1 MPLPKTGLLAQVS
14 AAHLVS
20 HLHIMALPALLPVL
34 PGAWGLSFVELGLAL
49 SVFNVVSALVQ
60 APLGFAVDRFGARRL
75 LMAGLL
81 LGSAAF
87 GSLAFSGHYAW
98 LLTAMAL
105 AGIANGVYHPADYAM
120 LSAGIDS
127 ARMGKAFSVHT
138 FAGFVGGAIAPALLM
153 GIASTLGVRWAF
165 AATGLAGLLA
175 WVFLFAGE
183 KPALA
188 ARPASKPK
196 TAAGGG
202 AGVRILTPAILTLTL
217 LYVLLSLSTNSI
229 GSFSVS
235 ALVGGY
241 GVNLTWANAA
251 VTAFLFAS
259 AFGVLAGGA
268 LADRTR
274 RHGLVAAVAFAGAA
288 VLAALAAWGRL
299 PDLALVLCLGA
310 TGFLTGVITPSR
322 DMLVRAAAPPGAE
335 GRAFGIVSTGF
346 NIGGAVG
353 PMLFGWLLDRGHFS
367 GVFWAAVVF
376 MALTVML
383 TLLQEHR
390 AARAPRPL
398 SRPAAG

>member
-1 MPLPKTGLLAQVS
+1 MRRPFDAPGHALPKTGRLAQVS

-34 PGAWGLSFVELGLAL
+34 LGAWGLSFVELGLAL

-87 GSLAFSGHYAW
+87 GSLAFSGHYAV
-98 LLTAMAL
+98 LLVAMAL

-183 KPALA
+183 A
-188 ARPASKPK
+188 
-196 TAAGGG
+196 
-202 AGVRILTPAILTLTL
+202 
-217 LYVLLSLSTNSI
+217 
-229 GSFSVS
+229 
-235 ALVGGY
+235 
-241 GVNLTWANAA
+241 
-251 VTAFLFAS
+251 
-259 AFGVLAGGA
+259 
-268 LADRTR
+268 
-274 RHGLVAAVAFAGAA
+274 
-288 VLAALAAWGRL
+288 GRL
-299 PDLALVLCLGA
+299 PHGPRADRRPRPA
-310 TGFLTGVITPSR
+310 TGLACAS
-322 DMLVRAAAPPGAE
+322 
-335 GRAFGIVSTGF
+335 
-346 NIGGAVG
+346 
-353 PMLFGWLLDRGHFS
+353 
-367 GVFWAAVVF
+367 
-376 MALTVML
+376 
-383 TLLQEHR
+383 
-390 AARAPRPL
+390 
-398 SRPAAG
+398 SRPRSSR